1 MSDVSG
7 LFFSV
12 FHLGNPGPE
21 LNGSLGVGGSLPVS
35 KLVCHTAKQKLFS
48 HTSGKIQVHF
58 FAQLQTVEKG
68 YHVLVEKR
76 KPSKAISLLQKVR
89 SGIFSKAILSLP
101 SCDSVI

>member
-35 KLVCHTAKQKLFS
+35 KLVCRAAKQKLFT

-58 FAQLQTVEKG
+58 VAKLQTVEKG

-76 KPSKAISLLQKVR
+76 KPSSNIIVTKS
-89 SGIFSKAILSLP
+89 SFGYFSKAILSLP
-101 SCDSVI
+101 SGDSVI

>member
-35 KLVCHTAKQKLFS
+35 KLVCRAAKQKLFS

-58 FAQLQTVEKG
+58 VAQLQTVEKG

-76 KPSKAISLLQKVR
+76 KPSKALSLLQKVR
-89 SGIFSKAILSLP
+89 SGIFQRPFYLYLP
-101 SCDSVI
+101 ATP